1 MGILDRFVT
10 IMKSNINAVLDKCE
24 DPAKMI
30 DQTLLDLREDLAEVK
45 KETAGVMADA
55 KRAQRA
61 VDDCETQIAE
71 YTNAAKNALK
81 AGQEA
86 DARTLLARKQQY
98 EENLI
103 SLQKTRDLTNANA
116 KKMQDMHEKLVND
129 IAALEA
135 KRDTI
140 KATVATA
147 KAQQHI
153 NDMVAG
159 GDRAKSSLDAFER
172 MEEKANKML
181 DAAQAEAS
189 LNEGNSEDA
198 LMEKYTGGTNSVAV
212 DDELAKMKAELGL

>member
-98 EENLI
+98 EENLV
-103 SLQKTRDLTNANA
+103 SLQKTRDLTNVNA
-116 KKMQDMHEKLVND
+116 KKMQDMYEKLVND

-135 KRDTI
+135 KRDAI

-189 LNEGNSEDA
+189 LNEDNSEDA
-198 LMEKYTGGTNSVAV
+198 LMEKYTGGTNSAAV

>member
-98 EENLI
+98 EENLV

-198 LMEKYTGGTNSVAV
+198 LMEKYTGGTNSAAV

>member
-81 AGQEA
+81 AGQEV

-98 EENLI
+98 EENLV

-189 LNEGNSEDA
+189 LNEGNYEDA
-198 LMEKYTGGTNSVAV
+198 LMEKYTGGTNSAAV

>member
-61 VDDCETQIAE
+61 VDDCETQIAG

-98 EENLI
+98 EENLV
-103 SLQKTRDLTNANA
+103 SLQKTRDLSNENA

-135 KRDTI
+135 KRDMI

-153 NDMVAG
+153 NDMVSG

-172 MEEKANKML
+172 MEEKVNKML

-189 LNEGNSEDA
+189 LNEDNSEDA
-198 LMEKYTGGTNSVAV
+198 LMEKYTGGTNSTAV
-212 DDELAKMKAELGL
+212 DKKIAKMKAELRL

>member
-61 VDDCETQIAE
+61 VDDCEGQIAE

-81 AGQEA
+81 VGQEA

-98 EENLI
+98 EENLV
-103 SLQKTRDLTNANA
+103 SLQKTRDLTNVNA

-189 LNEGNSEDA
+189 LNEDNSEDA
-198 LMEKYTGGTNSVAV
+198 LMEKYTGGTNSAAV